1 MADKVTKLILKLSLF
16 PESENE
22 DENTKVT
29 KSHQTLRNPSCQ
41 VDNKYTQVLD
51 AGTCK
56 IYKDT
61 RYSFGYSS
69 GTFWNFLVQL
79 EITNDALFH

>member
-51 AGTCK
+51 SGSCK
-56 IYKDT
+56 ISKDMRT
-61 RYSFGYSS
+61 HSKIQD
-69 GTFWNFLVQL
+69 NFLDTLL
-79 EITNDALFH
+79 ELRSST